1 MPTRPM
7 VRKDGNLAHL
17 VLVSDNPLNILDRE
31 TLIFLFRALTDLS
44 LDPKLTALIL
54 TGSGKKAFSA
64 GANLNELSALNADTA
79 QQLSQL
85 GQNVTSL
92 LFNFPCPVIAAIQ
105 GICYGGGL
113 ELAIACDF
121 RIATEDATFAYPA
134 ARLGILPG
142 FGGTQRCP
150 SLVGPARTKELM
162 YLGRTLDAT
171 TARDWGLINLLV
183 PGRELQPTALHWAR
197 ELGSRDRHAI
207 GQMKACINRTEKADF
222 LYEQKAFAACFRQ
235 AGIKQKLQKWQQT
248 ASMTPNP

>member
-1 MPTRPM
+1 M
-7 VRKDGNLAHL
+7 VRKDGTVAHL
-17 VLVSDNPLNILDRE
+17 VMVGDTPLNILDRD
-31 TLIFLFRALTDLS
+31 TLINLFRTLTDLS

-64 GANLNELSALNADTA
+64 GANLNELAQLTGDTA

-92 LFNFPCPVIAAIQ
+92 LFNFPCPVISAIQ
-105 GICYGGGL
+105 GICFGGGL

-121 RIATEDATFAYPA
+121 RIASTDATFSYPA

-150 SLVGPARTKELM
+150 SLIGPSRAKELM
-162 YLGRTLDAT
+162 FMGRILDGV
-171 TARDWGLINLLV
+171 TALDWQLINLLV
-183 PGRELQPTALHWAR
+183 APAELQPAALHWAR
-197 ELGSRDRHAI
+197 ELGSRDRHALQQI
-207 GQMKACINRTEKADF
+207 KACINRTEKEDF

-235 AGIKQKLQKWQQT
+235 PGIRQKLQKWQQA
-248 ASMTPNP
+248 ASLTPNP

>member
-1 MPTRPM
+1 M
-7 VRKDGNLAHL
+7 VRRDGTIAHL
-17 VLVSDNPLNILDRE
+17 VLVGDTPLNILDRD
-31 TLIFLFRALTDLS
+31 TLIHLFRTLTELS

-64 GANLNELSALNADTA
+64 GANLNELALLTADTA

-92 LFNFPCPVIAAIQ
+92 LFNFPCPVIAAVG
-105 GICYGGGL
+105 GICFGGGL

-121 RIATEDATFAYPA
+121 RIATEDATFSYPA

-150 SLVGPARTKELM
+150 SLIGPGRTKELM
-162 YLGRTLDAT
+162 FLGRTLDAV
-171 TARDWGLINLLV
+171 TAHDWQLIHLV
-183 PGRELQPTALHWAR
+183 VPPNELQPAALHWAR
-197 ELGSRDRHAI
+197 ELGSRDRHAL
-207 GQMKACINRTEKADF
+207 GQMKACINRTEKEDF

-235 AGIKQKLQKWQQT
+235 PGVRQKLQKWQQ
-248 ASMTPNP
+248 AGSMTPNP